1 MKPETHQSLKQSA
14 IILGLVF
21 AGLII
26 MWILV
31 AGLGLWISSKWKR
44 PPTEAASYNERAVA
58 SAPQQKDYDNDHQ
71 YRADASAIIMVGG
84 PQIEPAAAKK
94 EN

>member
-1 MKPETHQSLKQSA
+1 MEPETHQSLKQSA

-31 AGLGLWISSKWKR
+31 AGLG
-44 PPTEAASYNERAVA
+44 V
-58 SAPQQKDYDNDHQ
+58 
-71 YRADASAIIMVGG
+71 
-84 PQIEPAAAKK
+84 
-94 EN
+94 

>member
-1 MKPETHQSLKQSA
+1 MDPETRQSLKQSA

-31 AGLGLWISSKWKR
+31 AGLGL
-44 PPTEAASYNERAVA
+44 
-58 SAPQQKDYDNDHQ
+58 
-71 YRADASAIIMVGG
+71 
-84 PQIEPAAAKK
+84 
-94 EN
+94 

>member
-1 MKPETHQSLKQSA
+1 MKPETRQSLKQSA

-31 AGLGLWISSKWKR
+31 AGFGL
-44 PPTEAASYNERAVA
+44 
-58 SAPQQKDYDNDHQ
+58 
-71 YRADASAIIMVGG
+71 
-84 PQIEPAAAKK
+84 
-94 EN
+94 

>member
-1 MKPETHQSLKQSA
+1 MKPEIHQSLKQSA

-31 AGLGLWISSKWKR
+31 AGFGL
-44 PPTEAASYNERAVA
+44 
-58 SAPQQKDYDNDHQ
+58 
-71 YRADASAIIMVGG
+71 
-84 PQIEPAAAKK
+84 
-94 EN
+94 

>member
-1 MKPETHQSLKQSA
+1 MQPETRQSLKQSA

-31 AGLGLWISSKWKR
+31 AGLGL
-44 PPTEAASYNERAVA
+44 
-58 SAPQQKDYDNDHQ
+58 
-71 YRADASAIIMVGG
+71 
-84 PQIEPAAAKK
+84 
-94 EN
+94 

>member
-31 AGLGLWISSKWKR
+31 AGFGL
-44 PPTEAASYNERAVA
+44 
-58 SAPQQKDYDNDHQ
+58 
-71 YRADASAIIMVGG
+71 
-84 PQIEPAAAKK
+84 
-94 EN
+94 

>member
-1 MKPETHQSLKQSA
+1 MDPETHQSLKQSA

-31 AGLGLWISSKWKR
+31 AGFGL
-44 PPTEAASYNERAVA
+44 
-58 SAPQQKDYDNDHQ
+58 
-71 YRADASAIIMVGG
+71 
-84 PQIEPAAAKK
+84 
-94 EN
+94 

>member
-1 MKPETHQSLKQSA
+1 MEPETHQSLKQSA

-31 AGLGLWISSKWKR
+31 AGLG
-44 PPTEAASYNERAVA
+44 
-58 SAPQQKDYDNDHQ
+58 
-71 YRADASAIIMVGG
+71 M
-84 PQIEPAAAKK
+84 
-94 EN
+94 